1 VSSYK
6 NKLERGMGQL
16 LETEGVPF
24 SYEDTF
30 LYYDKRHRYHPDFHL
45 TDKDIFIEVKGWFL
59 PVDRAKH
66 LLIKAQHPEV
76 DIRFAFQNPNAK
88 LRKGSKTSYAD
99 WCDKHG
105 FDWCGLKVPKAW
117 IS

>member
-1 VSSYK
+1 
-6 NKLERGMGQL
+6 MGQL

-99 WCDKHG
+99 WCE
-105 FDWCGLKVPKAW
+105 
-117 IS
+117 